1 VRGPWRVL
9 LLAAGA
15 VAAVALFFVF
25 RGESNGENGKAETTT
40 PATTTAAGPTESQPK
55 PEPPP
60 PEVVR
65 IDARG
70 EAPPIRRIKVQQG
83 EMVELVVSSDRADE
97 VHVHGYDIKAD
108 VMPTR
113 TARIAFRARLAGRF
127 EIELEERSLLIA
139 VLTVEP

>member
-1 VRGPWRVL
+1 VRGSRRIL
-9 LLAAGA
+9 LIVPAA

-25 RGESNGENGKAETTT
+25 RTGGDDTNEEAETTPT
-40 PATTTAAGPTESQPK
+40 GTSERLTSEETVLRITVRGAGPGIMRVTVPK
-55 PEPPP
+55 GRRV
-60 PEVVR
+60 VVR
-65 IDARG
+65 
-70 EAPPIRRIKVQQG
+70 
-83 EMVELVVSSDRADE
+83 VSSDRADE

-108 VMPTR
+108 VTPTR